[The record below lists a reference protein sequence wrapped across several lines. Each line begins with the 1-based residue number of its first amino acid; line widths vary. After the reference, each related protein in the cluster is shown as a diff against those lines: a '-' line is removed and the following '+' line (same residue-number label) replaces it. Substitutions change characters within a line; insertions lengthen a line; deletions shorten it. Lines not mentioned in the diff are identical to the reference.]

1 MAGSMNLKALHGKRV
16 SVSVPIQN
24 RAVVVSG
31 IARFL
36 NDPDVVPALQI
47 DVDDPAGAFRLLI
60 KESEW
65 DGTIHS
71 VGAGHLISL
80 SRMRRDCD
88 WPPRQNYSARG
99 QPSYGGPEV

>member
-1 MAGSMNLKALHGKRV
+1 MTDSMNLKTLHGKRV

-31 IARFL
+31 VASFL
-36 NDPDVVPALQI
+36 NVPDLGPALRI
-47 DVDDPAGAFRLLI
+47 DVDDPAGVFRLLI

-88 WPPRQNYSARG
+88 WPPRQNYIARG